1 MSMILFT
8 RTPFRPRQQK
18 LKLSANTAI
27 YTPLKNNM
35 TSVRVRQILA
45 ALTKEQQKKLRTLL
59 PLNVLALP
67 SAETLRYPSALLAAL
82 PAGQNYSVLGCVAED
97 LLKLAPAEITQDALI
112 AAVNRW
118 VIGWPAELAAK
129 VRKSKTTEPFLAAL
143 RETREKMLA
152 VVREPL
158 AYGTEVTVGAVTGHP
173 DANNATQVFEVKLT
187 GLLNKQN
194 WLAFLFQVFAYASL
208 IPAATDLYLVLPLQ
222 KTVWHADVRG
232 WHGRGP
238 FLKILEEA
246 AVHMRGAGATAALM
260 AAALRELYSIGVHA
274 PKIKSLAG
282 TIAALGDFSKPYQI
296 FLGGPTTS
304 KMSIADEELALA
316 ADAVTRT
323 GAQVYVH
330 SQYIIN
336 LSAAAAADSWNTEL
350 LQKNLR
356 YTAAIGG
363 RGVVVHVGKSVG
375 KPVAEALENM
385 RAAILAVLPAATAT
399 CPLLLETPAG
409 QGSETLKDQAE
420 FIGFVRG
427 IADPR
432 LRVCVDTCHVFACGH
447 DPLAYLEAVTVADP
461 DLLRLVHF
469 NDSQEAC
476 GSCLDRHAYIGTGK
490 IGMERMTRLAEFCSG
505 LKVPMVIE

>member
-1 MSMILFT
+1 MATNVNPMRI
-8 RTPFRPRQQK
+8 
-18 LKLSANTAI
+18 
-27 YTPLKNNM
+27 
-35 TSVRVRQILA
+35 RQILA
-45 ALTKEQQKKLRTLL
+45 ALSKEQQKKLRALL
-59 PLNVLALP
+59 PLTVFALP
-67 SAETLRYPSALLAAL
+67 AAETLRYPSALLGAL

-97 LLKLAPAEITQDALI
+97 LLKLTPADITVDALI

-118 VIGWPAELAAK
+118 VVGWPTDAATK

-143 RETREKMLA
+143 CETRQKMLA
-152 VVREPL
+152 VIREPL
-158 AYGTEVTVGAVTGHP
+158 MYGTEVTVGTVSGHP
-173 DANNATQVFEVKLT
+173 DANSATQIFEVKLT
-187 GLLNKQN
+187 GLLNKAN
-194 WLAFLFQVFAYASL
+194 WLSFLFQIFAYASL
-208 IPAATDLYLVLPLQ
+208 MPAATDLYLVLPLQ
-222 KTVWHADVRG
+222 KMVWHADVRG
-232 WHGRGP
+232 WRGHGA
-238 FLKILEEA
+238 FLKILEET

-274 PKIKSLAG
+274 PKVKSLAG

-304 KMSIADEELALA
+304 KMSIADDELALA
-316 ADAVTRT
+316 ADAVQRF
-323 GAQVYVH
+323 GARVYVH

-336 LSAAAAADSWNTEL
+336 LSAAVTGTSESSDTGAWNTEL

-385 RAAILAVLPAATAT
+385 RAAILAALPAATAA

-409 QGSETLKDQAE
+409 QGSETLKGQAE
-420 FIGFVRG
+420 FIEFVRG

-447 DPLAYLEAVTVADP
+447 DPQAYLEAVTAADP

-490 IGMERMTRLAEFCSG
+490 IGMERMTRLAEFCSERA
-505 LKVPMVIE
+505 VPMVIE